1 LYTFIEFGQYSIS
14 NFQGDSISQTL
25 ALEIWKRA
33 TLMFQI
39 SLSSFLIHLKFRSHV
54 LSVQLQGKL
63 IFSRDYPRKK
73 TLHQMSFGSLTGL
86 KCLNYFY
93 YLNE

>member
-1 LYTFIEFGQYSIS
+1 LYIFIGFGQYSIS
-14 NFQGDSISQTL
+14 SFQDDSISQTL
-25 ALEIWKRA
+25 ALGIWKRA

-39 SLSSFLIHLKFRSHV
+39 SLSSFLIHLKFRTHV
-54 LSVQLQGKL
+54 LSVQFQGKL
-63 IFSRDYPRKK
+63 ILSRDYPKKK
-73 TLHQMSFGSLTGL
+73 TLHQMSFGSLAGL